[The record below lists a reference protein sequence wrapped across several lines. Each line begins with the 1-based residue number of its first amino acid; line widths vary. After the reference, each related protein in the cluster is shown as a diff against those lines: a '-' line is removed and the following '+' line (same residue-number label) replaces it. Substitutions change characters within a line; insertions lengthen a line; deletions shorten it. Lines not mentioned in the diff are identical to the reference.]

1 MRTITLVFLIVC
13 AAAAM
18 GQTAGVI
25 PNQPQILHVPDHPM
39 QAEQHPLA
47 SEHSL
52 VGGGPNAYTY
62 AQGERPLWELGP
74 MSEPVP
80 LGDVARALRKEK
92 RTAKKAEKVF
102 EKQGS

>member
-1 MRTITLVFLIVC
+1 MRMITLVFLILC

-25 PNQPQILHVPDHPM
+25 PNQPQIYRIPDHPM
-39 QAEQHPLA
+39 QAEQHSLA
-47 SEHSL
+47 SEHPL
-52 VGGGPNAYTY
+52 VGGGSNTYSY

-74 MSEPVP
+74 VSEPVP

-92 RTAKKAEKVF
+92 LAAKKAQKVF